1 MPERLTAI
9 VTGAAS
15 GIGKETAIK
24 FGNDPK
30 YNPFYAVDIDPH
42 IHTVF
47 EAYPRV
53 VPLEVDVSKQD
64 EARDMLQRAIDDSGR
79 LDVVVNAAG
88 IMVKGKR
95 STFWD
100 KKGNRNSELRK
111 MDGVNL
117 LAPIFIMTTTSGF
130 MKNGGTIINVSSAKY
145 LFPDIHHGI
154 YQEGKQVL
162 SKVTKGVAKSF
173 REQDNVRVVDVQ
185 PGNTKTNIDRGV
197 WTNGTSRAEVE
208 SSEKITTWWRN
219 TFGSDPQKV
228 AQVIYEVAEGKIDK
242 TTVRVGTD
250 TKIGRTLYLFT
261 YPFFPYRFDMLF
273 FLGSSAVYQ
282 SARLIQKLKDRF
294 DR

>member
-30 YNPFYAVDIDPH
+30 YNPVYAADNDPH

-47 EAYPRV
+47 EAHPRV

-64 EARDMLQRAIDDSGR
+64 EARNMLQRAIDESGR

-88 IMVKGKR
+88 VMIKGKR
-95 STFWD
+95 STFFD
-100 KKGNRNSELRK
+100 KTGNRTSELQK
-111 MDGVNL
+111 MVGVNL
-117 LAPIFIMTTTSGF
+117 VAPFFIMTTASGF

-145 LFPDIHHGI
+145 LFPDIHHGT
-154 YQEGKQVL
+154 YQEGKQAL
-162 SKVTKGVAKSF
+162 SKVTKRVAKAF
-173 REQDNVRVVDVQ
+173 REQDNVRVIDVQ

-197 WTNGTSRAEVE
+197 WTSETSTAEVE
-208 SSEKITTWWRN
+208 SSERITTWWRN
-219 TFGSDPQKV
+219 TFGSDPKKV
-228 AQVIYEVAEGKIDK
+228 AQVIYDVAEGKIDK

-250 TKIGRTLYLFT
+250 TKIGRTLYLLT
-261 YPFFPYRFDMLF
+261 YPLLPYRFDMLF

-294 DR
+294 DK